1 MAARPGEE
9 NVATLFGDIHY
20 FYSGP
25 EVKPRHH
32 RFDKG
37 SYVYLFENANE
48 RRCRIEIANHAG
60 TPDQDAFDG
69 FLDQTHVRYSY
80 KQHCM
85 VALTVAESVN
95 QNEWHLPTF
104 DPEMRTNTTTSSRR
118 SISTSGHK
126 RMLCNSSMVSGE
138 FSLLRR
144 LRYWMNQ
151 HHLRS
156 QSR

>member
-1 MAARPGEE
+1 VSLSLPCTRAQ
-9 NVATLFGDIHY
+9 TLLTGYSYLRRFGDIHY

-69 FLDQTHVRYSY
+69 C
-80 KQHCM
+80 K
-85 VALTVAESVN
+85 
-95 QNEWHLPTF
+95 
-104 DPEMRTNTTTSSRR
+104 
-118 SISTSGHK
+118 
-126 RMLCNSSMVSGE
+126 
-138 FSLLRR
+138 
-144 LRYWMNQ
+144 
-151 HHLRS
+151 
-156 QSR
+156 